1 MIASAVTASD
11 GPDLHMSTSSTT
23 PPRSYWVI
31 SGLALLWNL
40 VGVLAYVNQ
49 VTMSPESLA
58 ELPEGQRAILEAMP
72 VWATS
77 AFALATTAGVL
88 GCVLLIIR
96 NSWAVPMFL
105 VSLAAVLV
113 QMYHAFVIAN
123 AIQLLGPTAAIQPAL
138 VIAIGSGLIWYSR
151 YAKEKGWFR

>member
-1 MIASAVTASD
+1 MSD
-11 GPDLHMSTSSTT
+11 SSTA

-40 VGVLAYVNQ
+40 VGVLAYVSQ
-49 VTMSPESLA
+49 VTMSPEALQQ
-58 ELPEGQRAILEAMP
+58 LPDVQRALIEDTPA
-72 VWATS
+72 WAIS
-77 AFALATTAGVL
+77 AFAIATTAGVV

-96 NSWAVPMFL
+96 NAWAVPMFL
-105 VSLAAVLV
+105 ISLAAVLV

-123 AIQLLGPTAAIQPAL
+123 AVQLLGPTAALQPAL
-138 VIAIGSGLIWYSR
+138 VIAISCGLIWYSR

>member
-1 MIASAVTASD
+1 
-11 GPDLHMSTSSTT
+11 MSTRSTT
-23 PPRSYWVI
+23 PPRSYWII

-40 VGVLAYVNQ
+40 VGVLAYVAQ

-58 ELPEGQRAILEAMP
+58 ELPEAQRAIYENTP
-72 VWATS
+72 IWATS
-77 AFALATTAGVL
+77 AFAIATTAGVL

-96 NSWAVPMFL
+96 NSWAVPLFL
-105 VSLAAVLV
+105 ISLAAVLV

-123 AIQLLGPTAAIQPAL
+123 AIQLLGPAAAIQPAL
-138 VIAIGSGLIWYSR
+138 VIAISSGLIWYSR